1 MALFSLIVRR
11 HTGQFNSTEFDLLP
25 APDYAETS
33 TRQSSLK
40 SRYLSVTH
48 LFQRKVLA
56 RRKQFQAQPGRLHAF
71 LSNWLLSFKS
81 VTKISL
87 FFGFHRQ
94 RQCLVTMDNADLD
107 HLQQA
112 YRQAVDQW
120 VANIREEEAL
130 AANAEHSLISLDD
143 WKQASIKEEEM
154 RNKVQTAKKHYQ
166 DALRKV
172 YYGF

>member
-1 MALFSLIVRR
+1 MRKQVRAN
-11 HTGQFNSTEFDLLP
+11 HHEIEVSASNTPVPE
-25 APDYAETS
+25 
-33 TRQSSLK
+33 
-40 SRYLSVTH
+40 
-48 LFQRKVLA
+48 KVPA
-56 RRKQFQAQPGRLHAF
+56 RREQFRPSPEAF
-71 LSNWLLSFKS
+71 TPFLCDWPLSFKS

-143 WKQASIKEEEM
+143 WKQASIKEEET
-154 RNKVQTAKKHYQ
+154 RDKVQTAKKHYQ